1 MNHSIFWTS
10 FILLCATYLSLGQ
23 SSWRAPHTATTGVI
37 RLEVLTDS
45 CAALSP
51 QLNRNHNLGSQQLN
65 DGRLDPFELVAI
77 REGCLLRAVAIAPNG
92 MRLTDIPLL
101 LFRLDATS
109 GDSEVF
115 GGSRNTDD
123 YGSATWTFP
132 LTPHTNFIYYVES
145 PSPTKL
151 TVRSNFIE
159 IALCTGEESA
169 RLVPETFTA
178 DFGRGCY

>member
-1 MNHSIFWTS
+1 MNRSILWTS

-23 SSWRAPHTATTGVI
+23 SYWRAPQTAETGVI

-51 QLNRNHNLGSQQLN
+51 QLNRSPNLGSNQLN
-65 DGRLDPFELVAI
+65 DGRLDPFELAAI
-77 REGCLLRAVAIAPNG
+77 REGCSLRAVAIAPNG

-101 LFRLDATS
+101 LLRLDATS
-109 GDSEVF
+109 GAPEASGD
-115 GGSRNTDD
+115 SRNTDD

-132 LTPHTNFIYYVES
+132 LTPHTDFIYYVES
-145 PSPTKL
+145 PNPTKL
-151 TVRSNFIE
+151 TVRSNMLE

-169 RLVPETFTA
+169 LLIPEAVTA
-178 DFGRGCY
+178 DFGMGCY